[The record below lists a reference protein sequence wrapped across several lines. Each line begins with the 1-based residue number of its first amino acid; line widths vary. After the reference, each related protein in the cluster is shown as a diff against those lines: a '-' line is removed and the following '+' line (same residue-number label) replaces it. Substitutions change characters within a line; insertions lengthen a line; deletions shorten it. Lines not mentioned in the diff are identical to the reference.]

1 MTADAAVGTGAVPR
15 TPETL
20 VDVRG
25 VSLTYRPTD
34 RWLRWLIRSAIDRP
48 VHALTDVDLT
58 LQAGRICGVIGPN
71 GAGKSSLFRLLV
83 GLLLPSEGTVRV
95 VGVDTAEGDLEL
107 RRHVGFM
114 PADDRTLFLRYSC
127 VENLQFQARLHGY
140 DARQAADRIDEV
152 LEQVELTHARDR
164 AAVALSSGMR
174 YRLLLARALVHRPRL
189 LILDEPTG
197 PMDPV
202 TAHRFIETLKAIVDR
217 DGVGVLISSHRMD
230 DIEALPDRVVLLDEG
245 EVVYDGGVDRLR
257 NLYVDSVVTLTTAG
271 TAAAQD
277 VADVLRRLPDV
288 DEVAVDETTLRV
300 TTHAPVGPLLHGLG
314 DLVEVVV
321 DVSRAPMA
329 LRDVMARVIGER
341 RMDGRA

>member
-1 MTADAAVGTGAVPR
+1 MSA
-15 TPETL
+15 PELL

-25 VSLTYRPTD
+25 VSLTYLPTP
-34 RWLRWLIRSAIDRP
+34 RWLRWLIRSAIDEP
-48 VHALTDVDLT
+48 VHALTDVDLQ
-58 LQAGRICGVIGPN
+58 LEAGRICGVIGPN
-71 GAGKSSLFRLLV
+71 GAGKSTLFRLLV
-83 GLLLPSEGTVRV
+83 GLLLPSSGSVEV
-95 VGVDTAEGDLEL
+95 VGVDTAQGDLEL

-140 DARQAADRIDEV
+140 DARQAAVRIDEV

-202 TAHRFIETLKAIVDR
+202 TAHRFIETLKGIVDH
-217 DGVGVLISSHRMD
+217 DGVGALVSSHRMD

-245 EVVYDGGVDRLR
+245 EIVYDGGVDRLR
-257 NLYVDSVVTLTTAG
+257 GIYVDLVLTVTATSAARARDIADALGRMVDVQEVV
-271 TAAAQD
+271 
-277 VADVLRRLPDV
+277 V
-288 DEVAVDETTLRV
+288 DGELLRV
-300 TTHAPVGPLLHGLG
+300 VTHAPVGPLLHELGGLV
-314 DLVEVVV
+314 DQVV
-321 DVSRAPMA
+321 DVARSPMA

-341 RMDGRA
+341 RTGRGA